1 MTKELIERFLEVIGV
16 RKDPLQVKGKVSM
29 FGNNAGKSDVLDWT
43 ITEKERS
50 DLALEL
56 LELIRICIKD
66 LNPPDFKPDKYTQ
79 IEI

>member
-1 MTKELIERFLEVIGV
+1 
-16 RKDPLQVKGKVSM
+16 M